1 MSDPPPLVLLH
12 EDDDIV
18 AVQKPS
24 GEPVIPARDG
34 SAQDCV
40 QRRLERQLGR
50 RLWVVHRIDKD
61 ASGVVVFARNADA
74 HRALSLAF
82 EHRQVSKAYTAF
94 VAGSIEPSRGR
105 LNVPLHPARKGKTR
119 PARPGEPGAQAATTE
134 YAAQKRWTLPASPS
148 SRARTGGDEPRETD
162 NDSRDKGSAVPADP
176 SGLVHSESLLMNV
189 LPRGLPDG
197 QCIRHDRRPGEGHL
211 PRATRAPRGSGLGM
225 TSIVSLL
232 EAHPHTGRHHQIRVH
247 LRSAGTPILFDP
259 LYGRGLMPETLA
271 GAPCARLALH
281 ARRIDLP
288 APRGEGRVVVEAPL
302 SADLAALAEWLDA
315 CGHGEP
321 VGA

>member
-1 MSDPPPLVLLH
+1 VSDPPPLVLLH

-176 SGLVHSESLLMNV
+176 SGLVHSESL
-189 LPRGLPDG
+189 
-197 QCIRHDRRPGEGHL
+197 
-211 PRATRAPRGSGLGM
+211 GM

>member
-1 MSDPPPLVLLH
+1 VTDPAPLVRLY
-12 EDDDIV
+12 EDDDV
-18 AVQKPS
+18 LAVQKPS

-61 ASGVVVFARNADA
+61 ASGVVVFALNAEA

-82 EHRQVSKAYTAF
+82 EHRQVAKTYAAF
-94 VAGSIEPSRGR
+94 VAGSIEPPQGR
-105 LNVPLHPARKGKTR
+105 LDVPLHPARKGKTR

-134 YAAQKRWTLPASPS
+134 YATQKRWTL
-148 SRARTGGDEPRETD
+148 
-162 NDSRDKGSAVPADP
+162 
-176 SGLVHSESLLMNV
+176 
-189 LPRGLPDG
+189 
-197 QCIRHDRRPGEGHL
+197 
-211 PRATRAPRGSGLGM
+211 
-225 TSIVSLL
+225 VSLL

-247 LRSAGTPILFDP
+247 LRAAGVPILFDP
-259 LYGRGLMPETLA
+259 LYGRGLMPEALA

-288 APRGEGRVVVEAPL
+288 APRGDGRLVIEAPL
-302 SADLAALAEWLDA
+302 APDLAALAEWLDA
-315 CGHGEP
+315 RGQGQP
-321 VGA
+321 SGA